1 MNRRRRVRI
10 AAVVCAAGAFAA
22 CGDRSATTAAPAV
35 FDLAHD
41 PTTDISPVTDDR
53 GEVMPADELRNA
65 LERDLAWHGITLVQ
79 TMRSIE
85 ADSPDADAWIAALAQ
100 NTDDIVEKI
109 GALYGPAGADAFYQ
123 QWAQH
128 TQFLADYAAAVRE
141 GDDGALDAAAA
152 DLATYADDSGHFLDR
167 ATGGIL
173 PAETATG
180 LLNGHIAHMRA
191 MIEAVGDGDH
201 PAALSSALADN
212 TYLSGIAQ
220 GLAGA
225 FVAQHPDW
233 FPGSTEG
240 DIAAYCSLVTET
252 AGDYLLRQLFADT
265 PITDADD
272 AFSDAVDRPLIEA
285 LGPLDGLAAPDAGT
299 RVATARGALDTAL
312 ATGRTGEP

>member
-1 MNRRRRVRI
+1 
-10 AAVVCAAGAFAA
+10 
-22 CGDRSATTAAPAV
+22 
-35 FDLAHD
+35 
-41 PTTDISPVTDDR
+41 
-53 GEVMPADELRNA
+53 MPADELRNA

-180 LLNGHIAHMRA
+180 LLNGHVAHMRA

-201 PAALSSALADN
+201 PQHCRRHWPTTPICQASPRGWPEL
-212 TYLSGIAQ
+212 
-220 GLAGA
+220 

-233 FPGSTEG
+233 FPGSTEETSPP
-240 DIAAYCSLVTET
+240 IAHWSPRLPATTC
-252 AGDYLLRQLFADT
+252 FANSSPT
-265 PITDADD
+265 RRSPMPTTR
-272 AFSDAVDRPLIEA
+272 FSDAVDRPLIEA
-285 LGPLDGLAAPDAGT
+285 LGPLDVTRGT
-299 RVATARGALDTAL
+299 RCRGREWRRRGALDTAL